1 MVLDTSSILAILLGE
16 PEANKFAELISSD
29 QKRLLSAGTALEL
42 MIVIEARKS
51 EAGGRELDL
60 FLHRAKID
68 IVPFDSEQAEIAR
81 QAWRIYGKSNH
92 PAGLNFGDC
101 FAYALSKISGEPLLF
116 KGNDFNQTDLDF
128 IKYDT
133 NKKN

>member
-1 MVLDTSSILAILLGE
+1 MVLDTSSVLAILLGE
-16 PEANKFAELISSD
+16 PEASLFVEIISKD
-29 QKRLLSAGTALEL
+29 QKRLISAGTALEL
-42 MIVIEARKS
+42 MIVIEAKKS

-81 QAWRIYGKSNH
+81 IAWRNYGKSNH

-101 FAYALSKISGEPLLF
+101 FAYALAKTSGELLLF
-116 KGNDFNQTDLDF
+116 KGNDFSKTDVLSL
-128 IKYDT
+128 KY
-133 NKKN
+133 